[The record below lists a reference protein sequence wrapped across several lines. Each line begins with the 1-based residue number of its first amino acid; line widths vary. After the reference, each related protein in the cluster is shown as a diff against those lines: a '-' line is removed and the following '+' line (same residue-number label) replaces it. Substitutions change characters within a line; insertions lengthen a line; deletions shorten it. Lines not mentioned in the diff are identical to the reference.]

1 MSFSLCALKNFK
13 HAGQCTPQRL
23 YMTISNSS
31 DANNFRSTRYF
42 LGHQHAEAANL
53 DNRIKLIHSPCE
65 EGYRKERMYR
75 VRINEGSNE
84 ACSEDTARK
93 AAFGVSELERG

>member
-1 MSFSLCALKNFK
+1 
-13 HAGQCTPQRL
+13 
-23 YMTISNSS
+23 
-31 DANNFRSTRYF
+31 
-42 LGHQHAEAANL
+42 
-53 DNRIKLIHSPCE
+53 
-65 EGYRKERMYR
+65 MYR